1 MPRVLRSRLNGMIR
15 EVRVGQTSDRPG
27 TASRW
32 RGKWTVRLRVED
44 LKGCTTDVK
53 GVQGDGCHLERTPR
67 VVGTQLLVIRIDV
80 SGFKLPR
87 CRRVLPVA
95 GIALPGSDVVLP
107 GSDVVLPGAGVVLPR
122 TDVVPPRTDVVPP
135 RTDVVPPGAGVVLR
149 RASVVLPRTDVA
161 LPGSRIR
168 FTAREIVLS

>member
-1 MPRVLRSRLNGMIR
+1 MPRVIRSRLNGINR
-15 EVRVGQTSDRPG
+15 RVRIGRTSDRLRR
-27 TASRW
+27 ASR
-32 RGKWTVRLRVED
+32 RGSKWTVRLRVED

-87 CRRVLPVA
+87 CRRVLLVA

-107 GSDVVLPGAGVVLPR
+107 GSDVVLPGAGVVL
-122 TDVVPPRTDVVPP
+122 PRTDVVPP